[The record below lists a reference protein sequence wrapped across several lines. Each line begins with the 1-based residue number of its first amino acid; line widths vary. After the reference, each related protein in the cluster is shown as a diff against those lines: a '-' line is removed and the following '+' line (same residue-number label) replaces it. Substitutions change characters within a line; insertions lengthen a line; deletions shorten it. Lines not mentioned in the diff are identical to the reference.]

1 MPAVPRSRRP
11 QGRNRGETLLPPLD
25 LALLCAATFAN
36 GFLAGG
42 SIDKSLTQLPARRTI
57 GLQAMAAYN
66 RATDMGPGFI
76 LYPAF
81 GLGAPALTLAVA
93 ALMATGP
100 VVPSSLQLW
109 AAVAAVLSVGHVL
122 TTSRAAPTLLR
133 IRRRIPPED
142 ELRRI
147 YDRFARWQGAR
158 AVLPV
163 STFIATI
170 LALAAVGP

>member
-1 MPAVPRSRRP
+1 M
-11 QGRNRGETLLPPLD
+11 LPIPD

-42 SIDKSLTQLPARRTI
+42 SIDKSLTQLPARHTI

-66 RATDMGPGFI
+66 RATDLGPGLL

-81 GLGAPALTLAVA
+81 GLGAPALTIAAA
-93 ALMATGP
+93 ALLATSAP
-100 VVPSSLQLW
+100 VPSVVQGW
-109 AAVAAVLSVGHVL
+109 ALVAAVLSLGHIL

-133 IRRRIPPED
+133 LRREMPPED
-142 ELRRI
+142 DLRRI

-158 AVLPV
+158 AVLQV
-163 STFIATI
+163 SSFIATI
-170 LALAAVGP
+170 LALAAVGS

>member
-1 MPAVPRSRRP
+1 MVPAL
-11 QGRNRGETLLPPLD
+11 E
-25 LALLCAATFAN
+25 LALLAGATFAN

-42 SIDKSLTQLPARRTI
+42 SIDKSLMQLPARRTI
-57 GLQAMAAYN
+57 GLRAMAAYN
-66 RATDMGPGFI
+66 RATDMGPGLI

-81 GLGAPALTLAVA
+81 GLGAPALTIIAA
-93 ALMATGP
+93 ALLATGP
-100 VVPSSLQLW
+100 AVPAALLLW

-133 IRRRIPPED
+133 IRREVPPEE

-158 AVLPV
+158 AVLQV
-163 STFIATI
+163 STFVATI
-170 LALAAVGP
+170 LALAAVGG

>member
-1 MPAVPRSRRP
+1 MLPA
-11 QGRNRGETLLPPLD
+11 LD

-42 SIDKSLTQLPARRTI
+42 SIDKSLTQLPARHTI

-66 RATDMGPGFI
+66 RATDMGPGLL
-76 LYPAF
+76 LYPGF
-81 GLGAPALTLAVA
+81 GLGAPALTIAAA
-93 ALMATGP
+93 ALLATGTP
-100 VVPSSLQLW
+100 NPSAVEGW
-109 AAVAAVLSVGHVL
+109 ALLAAVLSVGHIL

-133 IRRRIPPED
+133 IRRQIPPED

-158 AVLPV
+158 AVLQV

-170 LALAAVGP
+170 LALAAVGS